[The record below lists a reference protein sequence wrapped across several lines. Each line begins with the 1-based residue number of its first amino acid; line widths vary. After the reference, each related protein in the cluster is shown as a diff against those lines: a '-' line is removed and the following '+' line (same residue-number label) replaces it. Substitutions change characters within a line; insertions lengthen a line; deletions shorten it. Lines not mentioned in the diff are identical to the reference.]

1 MAAPIRERLPL
12 PVGDGRDVLERKGAE
27 QDEDQVTA
35 AGAMLSAELRQA
47 ECGLISG
54 AAAMPADS
62 ADLRPAW
69 PEAPVPP
76 AADALYDAR
85 RGVYY
90 TKPVLRGWLHLVW
103 FEISVVIGTL
113 LLARAHGAT
122 RITAAAIYAASVSAL
137 FGVSALYHRGNWTA
151 AWRRWLQRLD
161 HAMIFF
167 LIAGTATPAFL
178 LANRGPFGLVCLIV
192 MWTLTLTAA
201 AVHMAWMSAPE
212 VVVGGTFV
220 GLGWVAGLALPGV
233 WIHAGVAPA
242 MLVLAGG
249 LLYTAGALS
258 YHRRR
263 PDPYPSVFGY
273 HEIFH
278 AYVCAAATCQF
289 AAIAL
294 FII

>member
-1 MAAPIRERLPL
+1 
-12 PVGDGRDVLERKGAE
+12 
-27 QDEDQVTA
+27 
-35 AGAMLSAELRQA
+35 
-47 ECGLISG
+47 
-54 AAAMPADS
+54 
-62 ADLRPAW
+62 
-69 PEAPVPP
+69 
-76 AADALYDAR
+76 
-85 RGVYY
+85 
-90 TKPVLRGWLHLVW
+90 
-103 FEISVVIGTL
+103 
-113 LLARAHGAT
+113 
-122 RITAAAIYAASVSAL
+122 
-137 FGVSALYHRGNWTA
+137 
-151 AWRRWLQRLD
+151 
-161 HAMIFF
+161 MIFF

-220 GLGWVAGLALPGV
+220 GLGWVAWRCRGCGSMPVSRLQC
-233 WIHAGVAPA
+233 
-242 MLVLAGG
+242 LVLAGG
-249 LLYTAGALS
+249 LLYTAGAPS